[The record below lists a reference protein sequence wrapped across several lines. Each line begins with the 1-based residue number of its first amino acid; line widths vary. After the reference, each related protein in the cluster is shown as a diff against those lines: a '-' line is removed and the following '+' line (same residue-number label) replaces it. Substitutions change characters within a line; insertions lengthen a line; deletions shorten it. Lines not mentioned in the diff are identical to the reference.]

1 MNPGLS
7 SENTVSARDTRDPFI
22 YTTAYLTE
30 FLAVSED
37 DLNFL
42 VAQLGLNPF
51 FDERTGATQYSK
63 EDLELLK
70 KAVEMQG
77 RGETMSTIQS
87 YLLDE
92 TLSGSK
98 PIDNKSIDTSEST
111 AILGFNQMVS
121 AINQSSGIS
130 NAVAK
135 TGADKPTPIPSGERI
150 SVVVEAMTQAKEGIL
165 KDMARL
171 LDDKLAGLDEVVV
184 ELIRCKSENDALKQR
199 LKAMTDENSYLQS
212 ELSRF
217 KPVQFGFYRKN

>member
-77 RGETMSTIQS
+77 RGETMSTIQN

-92 TLSGSK
+92 SLSGNN
-98 PIDNKSIDTSEST
+98 PLDASESAT
-111 AILGFNQMVS
+111 IQGFNQMVS

-135 TGADKPTPIPSGERI
+135 TGADKPAPIPSGERI

-184 ELIRCKSENDALKQR
+184 ELIRCKSENDSLKQR